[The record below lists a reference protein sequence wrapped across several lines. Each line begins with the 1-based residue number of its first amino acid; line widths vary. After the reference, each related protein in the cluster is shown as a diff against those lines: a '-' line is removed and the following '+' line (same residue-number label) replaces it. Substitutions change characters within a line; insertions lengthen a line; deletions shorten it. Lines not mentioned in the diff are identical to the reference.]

1 MITSLLDTTKRQPD
15 TEYFNKTTTETDQH
29 GVNTG
34 TSNSRRHRHNNIP
47 AQIQI
52 LTSMKDGKVD
62 WLEFWHLTALST
74 QTDHGYR
81 VPTESDRVTT
91 NKWAA
96 CLTRHSTPCL
106 ECCHKMLQAVVYSF
120 FGQVIWI
127 LAQNLNGMVQPSLP
141 IYSDNFMTCRNKNTD
156 ISLALSD
163 RVRW

>member
-81 VPTESDRVTT
+81 VLS
-91 NKWAA
+91 
-96 CLTRHSTPCL
+96 LTG
-106 ECCHKMLQAVVYSF
+106 LQLINEQ
-120 FGQVIWI
+120 QVLPDTAH
-127 LAQNLNGMVQPSLP
+127 LA
-141 IYSDNFMTCRNKNTD
+141 
-156 ISLALSD
+156 
-163 RVRW
+163 